1 MASEIRVN
9 QIQNRSGLGTVTFND
24 AGVSIAGVTTV
35 GILSATGNSVFS
47 GNVTVS
53 GTVNTSGVSTFSG
66 GINVG
71 SSFIRATSIGI
82 GTTNTTGRNAGVST
96 AQGTLIFNSD
106 TGSVQVYNGTAWR
119 DVGKEAMNATGGY
132 VNEYTDAPTGKIY
145 RAHIFT
151 SSGFFTVPS
160 APPSATVDYL
170 VVAGGGGGSGR

>member
-24 AGVSIAGVTTV
+24 TGVSIAGVTTV

-53 GTVNTSGVSTFSG
+53 GTISGSSN
-66 GINVG
+66 GIQVG

-82 GTTNTTGRNAGVST
+82 GTTNTTGRNAGIST

-106 TGSVQVYNGTAWR
+106 TGSVQVYNGNAWR

-132 VNEYTDAPTGKIY
+132 VNEYTDSTTGRIY

-151 SSGFFTVPS
+151 SSGFYYIILSFS
-160 APPSATVDYL
+160 KF
-170 VVAGGGGGSGR
+170 